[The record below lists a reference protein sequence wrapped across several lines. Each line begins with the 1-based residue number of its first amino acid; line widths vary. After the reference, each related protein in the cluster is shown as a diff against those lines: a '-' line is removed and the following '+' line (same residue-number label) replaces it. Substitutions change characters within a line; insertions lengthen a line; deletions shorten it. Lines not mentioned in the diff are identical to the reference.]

1 MPIPRIFYWVIPGGR
16 HFLRTVNFDHHSLKK
31 YTLNIVYLLKKKC
44 MTDKVKFSSDSII
57 APVNV
62 SKDIQIT
69 TVFFPDTF
77 LRISRHR
84 YRRRFFLKN
93 PKNLTTKTINNKLKK
108 FITFS

>member
-1 MPIPRIFYWVIPGGR
+1 M
-16 HFLRTVNFDHHSLKK
+16 K
-31 YTLNIVYLLKKKC
+31 
-44 MTDKVKFSSDSII
+44 DKIKFSSDSIM

-77 LRISRHR
+77 LRMSRHR
-84 YRRRFFLKN
+84 YRRRFFLKKIQ
-93 PKNLTTKTINNKLKK
+93 KNLTTKTINNKLKK